1 MVKIYL
7 EDENKTKEIGYKL
20 GNLLVPGSVIC
31 LIGDLGA
38 GKTTMT
44 QSLAKA
50 LEVDDYITSPTF
62 TIVNEYEGKM
72 PLYHFDVYRIG
83 SSDEMYDIG
92 YEEYVNGEGVCIIE
106 WANLIEDILPDE
118 YLHIELKYKD
128 MSREMILNPVG
139 EKYEKIVEEL
149 DKIMKVLGI
158 DTSSLATSVA
168 VIEDNKLICEYTIN
182 TKKTHSQKLMPMI
195 ENMLN
200 ISDLNINEID
210 LIAVC
215 EGPGSFTGLR
225 IAMANS

>member
-7 EDENKTKEIGYKL
+7 EDENKTKEIGQTV
-20 GNLLVPGSVIC
+20 GNLLTPGSVIC

-92 YEEYVNGEGVCIIE
+92 YEEYINGEGVCIIE

-118 YLHIELKYKD
+118 YLYIELKYKD

-149 DKIMKVLGI
+149 
-158 DTSSLATSVA
+158 
-168 VIEDNKLICEYTIN
+168 
-182 TKKTHSQKLMPMI
+182 TK
-195 ENMLN
+195 
-200 ISDLNINEID
+200 
-210 LIAVC
+210 
-215 EGPGSFTGLR
+215 
-225 IAMANS
+225 

>member
-7 EDENKTKEIGYKL
+7 ENEEKTKEIGYKL
-20 GNLLVPGSVIC
+20 GKLVEPGSVIC

-62 TIVNEYEGKM
+62 TIVNEYEGIL

-83 SSDEMYDIG
+83 CSEEMYDIG
-92 YEEYVNGEGVCIIE
+92 YDEYINSDGVCIIE

-118 YLHIELKYKD
+118 YLYVELKYKE
-128 MSREMILNPVG
+128 MAREMILTPKG

-149 DKIMKVLGI
+149 IK
-158 DTSSLATSVA
+158 
-168 VIEDNKLICEYTIN
+168 
-182 TKKTHSQKLMPMI
+182 
-195 ENMLN
+195 
-200 ISDLNINEID
+200 
-210 LIAVC
+210 
-215 EGPGSFTGLR
+215 
-225 IAMANS
+225 